1 MPDGSF
7 IYERHR
13 DSLYN
18 TALMKPHILN
28 ISFVVLSGLMVIS
41 CASFKNE
48 PDRQL
53 SVLDRVDFKKIEGH
67 YENYPSSIKTRI
79 DRELYELR
87 HRQLT
92 LWSELTGES
101 QFNDSI
107 GTIKD
112 QTVIIKFVSNRKAV
126 AELFYKGEQIS
137 SKSLNGKIKH
147 GYFCYRGSF
156 VLIPFFPVLYKR
168 SHQKYR
174 VGLTSDNHLVIDN
187 AWNYWMFAILAG
199 DYNKGQRSLEFA
211 RE

>member
-1 MPDGSF
+1 MRQNIYKIFF
-7 IYERHR
+7 IVLF
-13 DSLYN
+13 SLLL
-18 TALMKPHILN
+18 T
-28 ISFVVLSGLMVIS
+28 S
-41 CASFKNE
+41 CASFKND

-53 SVLDRVDFKKIEGH
+53 SLLDKNDFKKIEGH
-67 YENYPSSIKTRI
+67 YENYPSSINTRI

-147 GYFCYRGSF
+147 GYFYYRGSF
-156 VLIPFFPVLYKR
+156 VLIPFFPLVYKR
-168 SHQKYR
+168 SHQRYR
-174 VGLTSDNHLVIDN
+174 VGLTSDDHLVIDN
-187 AWNYWMFAILAG
+187 TWNYSMFAILAG
-199 DYNKGQRSLEFA
+199 DYNKGQRSLEFS

>member
-1 MPDGSF
+1 M
-7 IYERHR
+7 
-13 DSLYN
+13 
-18 TALMKPHILN
+18 MQN
-28 ISFVVLSGLMVIS
+28 IDNIFFVVLCSLLLTS
-41 CASFKNE
+41 CASFKSD
-48 PDRQL
+48 PDRQVSL
-53 SVLDRVDFKKIEGH
+53 LDKNDFKKIEGH
-67 YENYPSSIKTRI
+67 YENYPSSMKTRV

-107 GTIKD
+107 GIIKD

-126 AELFYKGEQIS
+126 AELFYKGEQIG

-199 DYNKGQRSLEFA
+199 DYSKGQKSLEFS

>member
-1 MPDGSF
+1 MRQNIYKISF
-7 IYERHR
+7 IILC
-13 DSLYN
+13 SLLL
-18 TALMKPHILN
+18 T
-28 ISFVVLSGLMVIS
+28 S
-41 CASFKNE
+41 CASFKND
-48 PDRQL
+48 PGRKL
-53 SVLDRVDFKKIEGH
+53 SLLDKNDFTKIEGH

-199 DYNKGQRSLEFA
+199 DYNIGQRSLEFS

>member
-1 MPDGSF
+1 MSQNIYNTSF
-7 IYERHR
+7 IVLC
-13 DSLYN
+13 SLLL
-18 TALMKPHILN
+18 T
-28 ISFVVLSGLMVIS
+28 S
-41 CASFKNE
+41 CASFKND

-53 SVLDRVDFKKIEGH
+53 SLLKKNDFKKIEGH
-67 YENYPSSIKTRI
+67 FENCPSSIQTRV

-107 GTIKD
+107 GVIKD
-112 QTVIIKFVSNRKAV
+112 QTVIIKVVSHRKAV

-137 SKSLNGKIKH
+137 NKSLNGKIKH
-147 GYFCYRGSF
+147 GYFYYRGSF
-156 VLIPFFPVLYKR
+156 VLIPFFPLLYKR
-168 SHQKYR
+168 SHERYR
-174 VGLTSDNHLVIDN
+174 VGLTSDNYLVIDN

>member
-1 MPDGSF
+1 MRQNIYKIFF
-7 IYERHR
+7 IVLF
-13 DSLYN
+13 SLLL
-18 TALMKPHILN
+18 T
-28 ISFVVLSGLMVIS
+28 S
-41 CASFKNE
+41 CASFKND
-48 PDRQL
+48 PGRQL
-53 SVLDRVDFKKIEGH
+53 SLLDKNDFKKLEGH

-107 GTIKD
+107 GIIKD

-126 AELFYKGEQIS
+126 AELFYKGEQIG

-199 DYNKGQRSLEFA
+199 DYNIGQRSLEFS